1 MEDRVIL
8 ILSVSERDR
17 VVLAL
22 KALRDE
28 YNHIADSA
36 ISRFLSS
43 GFAQDAL
50 NTARLAEAIERAP
63 VKLNKEVMDRRAW
76 DLLEQGNKIE
86 AIKLVRT
93 HTTLGL
99 KEAKDYVE
107 ALQKPF

>member
-50 NTARLAEAIERAP
+50 NTARLAEAIERRQA
-63 VKLNKEVMDRRAW
+63 KQRSDGSSR
-76 DLLEQGNKIE
+76 
-86 AIKLVRT
+86 
-93 HTTLGL
+93 LGF
-99 KEAKDYVE
+99 AG
-107 ALQKPF
+107 AR